1 MNKYK
6 NREIF
11 PEILKLIDIP
21 EIIVIHG
28 SRQVGKTTLM
38 KMTIERLEK
47 NYNND
52 IFYLDLE
59 KKEFLD
65 LANQGVEEIIR
76 YVKGKKKK
84 SGKTFLFI
92 DEVQY
97 LNNPSSLLKIFYDH
111 YKEDFKLIVSGSSSF
126 AIKSKFKDSLVGR
139 TIDLELFGLSF
150 KEYLDFK
157 NLSYNLN
164 SQSLLIHEELK
175 RHFKDYLLFG
185 AYPQVI
191 LADKLEFKQI
201 YLNNIIE
208 KYIYRDIKDLAQI
221 KDLKKFNDLLRLLA
235 SQAGKLL
242 NVNELANSLQ
252 IARQTIYQYLFI
264 LENTYIIKLIPPFNK
279 NIRSEL
285 TKMPLIYFEDIG
297 ILSILKNHEF
307 NKNIDGHIF
316 QNAIFKYL
324 RRITK
329 LKNIYYWR
337 TTNKQEIDFIIK
349 DKNLTPLEVKYTYRD
364 KYMKNLQYFL
374 SNYSTDLAYC
384 VVMEKGK
391 SKLNEIKQIYP
402 WQLEFIDF

>member
-28 SRQVGKTTLM
+28 ARQVGKTTLM
-38 KMTIERLEK
+38 KMTIDSLEK
-47 NYNND
+47 KYNDD
-52 IFYLDLE
+52 IFYFDLE

-65 LANQGVEEIIR
+65 LANQGAEEIIR
-76 YVKGKKKK
+76 YIKGKKKK

-139 TIDLELFGLSF
+139 TIDLEIFGLSF
-150 KEYLDFK
+150 NEYLNFK
-157 NLSYNLN
+157 NLSYDLN
-164 SQSLLIHEELK
+164 SKSSLINEELK
-175 RHFKDYLLFG
+175 GHFKDYLLFG
-185 AYPQVI
+185 TYPQVV
-191 LADKLEFKQI
+191 LADNFEIKKL

-208 KYIYRDIKDLAQI
+208 KYIYRDIKDLAEI

-235 SQAGKLL
+235 AQVGNLV
-242 NVNELANSLQ
+242 NVNELANSLKM
-252 IARQTIYQYLFI
+252 ARQTINQYLFI
-264 LENTYIIKLIPPFNK
+264 LENTYIIKLIQPFSK

-285 TKMPLIYFEDIG
+285 SKMPVVYFEDLG
-297 ILSILKNHEF
+297 ILNILKNQEF
-307 NKNIDGHIF
+307 NNNIEGHDF
-316 QNAIFKYL
+316 QNSIFNYL
-324 RRITK
+324 RRRTK
-329 LKNIYYWR
+329 VKNIYFWR

-349 DKNLTPLEVKYTYRD
+349 AKKITPLEVKLTYRD
-364 KYMKNLQYFL
+364 KYMKSLQYFL
-374 SNYSTDLAYC
+374 ENYSINLAYC
-384 VVMEKGK
+384 VVINKK
-391 SKLNEIKQIYP
+391 DSKLDEIKQIYP
-402 WQLEFIDF
+402 WQIESLDF